1 MLDAFLSDVK
11 WMSNFTKHDQ
21 RASNKVAKRQN
32 VSPEN
37 MFDVLVT
44 KHLAF
49 DRDLRVESID
59 FLVTNI
65 EL

>member
-1 MLDAFLSDVK
+1 
-11 WMSNFTKHDQ
+11 MSNFTKHDQ
-21 RASNKVAKRQN
+21 RASNKVAKPRN
-32 VSPEN
+32 VSPKN

-44 KHLAF
+44 TNLVF
-49 DRDLRVESID
+49 DRGLRVESID